1 MEWIN
6 GFLIPIVE
14 VTIIGGILTFI
25 GYYFWRAFDSAWSK
39 SVKFVFK
46 YKLLRRKYPEKTV
59 SWIVESMDKGLTYH
73 DTRKLLMLKMI
84 PMKQIYE
91 TMFIYDRVED
101 ELNKQGGQKNGG
113 EFKRGNS
120 KIDSKTQEFP
130 AI

>member
-91 TMFIYDRVED
+91 TMFIYDEI
-101 ELNKQGGQKNGG
+101 LKTMGN
-113 EFKRGNS
+113 KRGKLEGKNVEQNLP
-120 KIDSKTQEFP
+120 TM
-130 AI
+130 